1 MGLSRGIVIARSGS
15 MRRWRMIALLLVVAG
30 LVGIRSARAE
40 EVVVRSPDQRSLL
53 MTVGGGLCVPKSGQL
68 FSGYATELAFGYLE
82 ANFQIDLRRYLGVS
96 AFAAAAPCVGGGMLG
111 GTARFAQPWDESSVR
126 LTAGLGPSFGS
137 GGEILAEADVS
148 LEIRSQIG
156 FAMVVGP
163 KIAVALN
170 HAGDPKCGV
179 DTCDVNVPPG
189 SYLFLVRLG
198 FGFNL

>member
-1 MGLSRGIVIARSGS
+1 MPMVS
-15 MRRWRMIALLLVVAG
+15 LLFVVAG
-30 LVGIRSARAE
+30 LVGVRSAHAE
-40 EVVVRSPDQRSLL
+40 EVVVRPPEQRSFL
-53 MTVGGGLCVPKSGQL
+53 MTVGGGLCVPKSGQF
-68 FSGYATELAFGYLE
+68 FSGDHTSELALGYLE

-111 GTARFAQPWDESSVR
+111 GTARFAQPWDERSAR

-137 GGEILAEADVS
+137 DGEILAEADVS
-148 LEIRSQIG
+148 LEIRSPIG
-156 FAMVVGP
+156 FAMVLGP

-170 HAGDPKCGV
+170 HAGEAKCGV